1 MIRRTFGNTKLEV
14 SALGFGAGHIGSP
27 AMSEDAAGTI
37 LNRALDL
44 GVNLIDTARG
54 YDLSEER
61 VGRHLSWRRQEVI
74 ISTKGG
80 YGVPGVAD
88 WTAECITQ
96 GIQQALER
104 LQTDYIDIFHLHSCP
119 LDTLKNSDVIP
130 ALEQALK
137 RGQIRVAAYSGE
149 NEALAWAATSGKF
162 GSFETSVNICDQRVL
177 ETVIPNAAKAGLG
190 VIAKRPIANAP
201 WRYATRP
208 VGDYCETYWER
219 LQTMKLEPEGLP
231 WDEFALRFSA
241 FAPGVSSAIVGTSSL
256 ENLARN
262 VEIVGKGAL
271 DSEVVARVRAAFK
284 THDHNW
290 IGQI

>member
-1 MIRRTFGNTKLEV
+1 MIRRAFGNTGLEV

-27 AMSEDAAGTI
+27 DMSEVAAGTI

-54 YDLSEER
+54 YGLSEER
-61 VGRHLSWRRQEVI
+61 VGRHLSWRRHEVV

-80 YGVPGVAD
+80 YGVPGVPD
-88 WTAECITQ
+88 WTAGCITQ

-119 LDTLKNSDVIP
+119 QETLENSDVIP
-130 ALEQALK
+130 ALEQALTL
-137 RGQIRVAAYSGE
+137 GQIRVAAYSGD
-149 NEALAWAATSGKF
+149 NEALAWAVKSGHF
-162 GSFETSVNICDQRVL
+162 GSLETSVNICDQRVL

-190 VIAKRPIANAP
+190 IIAKRPIANAS
-201 WRYATRP
+201 WHYATRP

-256 ENLARN
+256 ENLAQN
-262 VEIVGKGAL
+262 VEIVQKGAL
-271 DSEVVARVRAAFK
+271 DSEAVARIRAAFK
-284 THDHNW
+284 THDQGW
-290 IGQI
+290 IGQV

>member
-1 MIRRTFGNTKLEV
+1 MIRRAFGNTGFEV

-27 AMSEDAAGTI
+27 DMSEDAVGTI
-37 LNRALDL
+37 LNRAVDL
-44 GVNLIDTARG
+44 GINLIDTARG
-54 YDLSEER
+54 YGLSEER
-61 VGRHLSWRRQEVI
+61 VGRHLSWRRNDVV

-80 YGVPGVAD
+80 YGVPGVPD
-88 WTAECITQ
+88 WTAECITN
-96 GIQQALER
+96 GINQALER

-119 LDTLKNSDVIP
+119 VDILEDSDVIP

-137 RGQIRVAAYSGE
+137 LGQIRVAAYSGE

-162 GSFETSVNICDQRVL
+162 GSLETSVNICDQRGL
-177 ETVIPNAAKAGLG
+177 ETVIPNAVKADLG
-190 VIAKRPIANAP
+190 IIAKRPIANAP

-208 VGDYCETYWER
+208 VGNYCETYWER

-241 FAPGVSSAIVGTSSL
+241 FAPGVSSAIVGTSNL

-262 VEIVGKGAL
+262 VEIVQKGAL
-271 DSEVVARVRAAFK
+271 DSELEPRVRTTFR
-284 THDHNW
+284 THDQNW

>member
-1 MIRRTFGNTKLEV
+1 MIRRAFGNTNLEV
-14 SALGFGAGHIGSP
+14 PALGFGAGHIGSP
-27 AMSEDAAGTI
+27 DMTEDAAGTI

-54 YDLSEER
+54 YGLSEER
-61 VGRHLSWRRQEVI
+61 VGRHLSWRRQEVV

-80 YGVPGVAD
+80 YGVPGIPD

-119 LDTLKNSDVIP
+119 LETLENSDVIP

-137 RGQIRVAAYSGE
+137 LGLIRVAAYSGE
-149 NEALAWAATSGKF
+149 NEALVWAATSGKF

-219 LQTMKLEPEGLP
+219 LQTMKLEPEGLS

-241 FAPGVSSAIVGTSSL
+241 FAPGVSSAIVGTSNL

-271 DSEVVARVRAAFK
+271 NPEAVARVHAAFK
-284 THDHNW
+284 THDQDW
-290 IGQI
+290 IGQV

>member
-1 MIRRTFGNTKLEV
+1 MIRRAFGNSSLEV
-14 SALGFGAGHIGSP
+14 SVLGFGAGHIGSP
-27 AMSEDAAGTI
+27 DMSEDAAGTI
-37 LNRALDL
+37 LNRAVDL

-54 YDLSEER
+54 YGLSEER
-61 VGRHLSWRRQEVI
+61 VGRHLSWRRQEVV

-80 YGVPGVAD
+80 YGVPGVPD
-88 WTAECITQ
+88 WTAQCITQ

-119 LDTLKNSDVIP
+119 SETLENSDVIP
-130 ALEQALK
+130 ALERALK
-137 RGQIRVAAYSGE
+137 LGQIRVAAYSGE
-149 NEALAWAATSGKF
+149 NEALAWAVKSGKF

-177 ETVIPNAAKAGLG
+177 ETVIPDAVKAGLG
-190 VIAKRPIANAP
+190 IIAKRPIANAP

-219 LQTMKLEPEGLP
+219 LQTMKLEPEDLA

-241 FAPGVSSAIVGTSSL
+241 FAPGVSSAIVGTSNFD
-256 ENLARN
+256 NLARN

-271 DSEVVARVRAAFK
+271 DPKVEARIHTTFK
-284 THDHNW
+284 THDQNW

>member
-1 MIRRTFGNTKLEV
+1 MIRRAFGNTNLEV

-27 AMSEDAAGTI
+27 DMTEDAAGTI

-54 YDLSEER
+54 YGLSEER
-61 VGRHLSWRRQEVI
+61 VGRHLSWRRQEVV

-80 YGVPGVAD
+80 YGVPGVTD

-119 LDTLKNSDVIP
+119 LETLENSDVIP

-137 RGQIRVAAYSGE
+137 LGSIRVAAYSGE

-219 LQTMKLEPEGLP
+219 LQTMKLEPEGLS

-241 FAPGVSSAIVGTSSL
+241 FAPGVSSAIVGTSNL

-271 DSEVVARVRAAFK
+271 NPEAVARVHAAFK
-284 THDHNW
+284 THDQNW
-290 IGQI
+290 IGQV